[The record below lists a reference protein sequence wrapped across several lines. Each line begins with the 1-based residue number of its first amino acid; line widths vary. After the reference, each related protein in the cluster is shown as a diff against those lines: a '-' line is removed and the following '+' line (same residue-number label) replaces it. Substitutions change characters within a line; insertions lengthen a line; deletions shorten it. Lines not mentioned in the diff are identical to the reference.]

1 MHKIKVGIVGA
12 TGYTGL
18 ELVRLLHNHPSAK
31 IIALCSRANAG
42 KAVVEEFPSLIGYVD
57 LNFIAP
63 DDKTLFECDVIF
75 FATPHGVAMN
85 SVGQF
90 LDKGI
95 KIIDLGADF
104 RIKDSVEWSK
114 WYGMAHT
121 QSALLE
127 SAVYGLPE
135 VYSSQIKNAALI
147 ANPGCYPT
155 AITLALKP
163 LLEANAIDTKSIIAD
178 CKSGVSGAGRGANI
192 ATLFC
197 EINESLKP
205 YSVNQHR
212 HKPETQQVL
221 TDIANTEVRFIFT
234 PHLIPM
240 IRGMLAS
247 IYVDLTKD
255 INAQELFEN
264 HYQDNRFVH
273 ILPAGIYPQTKSV
286 KGTNNCHI
294 GIQKSN
300 NKLIIMAVIDNVGK
314 GASGQAIQNMN
325 LMFRLDEGLGLAQIG
340 LLP

>member
-1 MHKIKVGIVGA
+1 MSIKAGIIGG

-18 ELVRLLHNHPSAK
+18 ELVRLLHNHPNAK
-31 IIALCSRANAG
+31 ITHLCSRTNVG
-42 KAVVEEFPSLIGYVD
+42 KAVAVEFPNLINYVD
-57 LNFIAP
+57 LNFIAA
-63 DDKTLFECDVIF
+63 DDNALLECDVIF

-85 SVGQF
+85 SVGKF

-95 KIIDLGADF
+95 KIIDLSADF

-114 WYGMAHT
+114 WYGIKHT
-121 QSALLE
+121 QAALLQ

-135 VYSSQIKNAALI
+135 VYNSQIKNAALV

-178 CKSGVSGAGRGANI
+178 CKSGVSGAGRAANI

-205 YSVNQHR
+205 YNTNQHR

-221 TDIANTEVRFIFT
+221 SEIAGTAVDFIFS

-240 IRGMLAS
+240 TRGMLAS
-247 IYVDLTKD
+247 VYVDLIKD
-255 INAQELFEN
+255 IDPQELFEN
-264 HYQDNRFVH
+264 HYQDNKFVQL
-273 ILPAGIYPQTKSV
+273 LPNGIYPQTQSV

-294 GIQKSN
+294 SIQKSG
-300 NKLIIMAVIDNVGK
+300 NKLIIMAVIDNLIK
-314 GASGQAIQNMN
+314 GASGQAVQNMN
-325 LMFRLDEGLGLAQIG
+325 LMFDFDEGMGLDAIG

>member
-1 MHKIKVGIVGA
+1 MSIKAGIIGG

-18 ELVRLLHNHPSAK
+18 ELVRLLHNHPNAK
-31 IIALCSRANAG
+31 ITHLCSRTNVG
-42 KAVVEEFPSLIGYVD
+42 KAVAVEFPNLINYVD
-57 LNFIAP
+57 LNFIAA
-63 DDKTLFECDVIF
+63 DDNALFECDVIF

-85 SVGQF
+85 SVGKF

-95 KIIDLGADF
+95 KIIDLSADF

-114 WYGMAHT
+114 WYGIKHT
-121 QSALLE
+121 QAALLQ

-135 VYSSQIKNAALI
+135 VYSSQIKNAALV

-163 LLEANAIDTKSIIAD
+163 LLEANAIDTKNIIAD
-178 CKSGVSGAGRGANI
+178 CKSGVSGAGRAANV

-197 EINESLKP
+197 EVNESLKP
-205 YSVNQHR
+205 YNTNQHR

-221 TDIANTEVRFIFT
+221 SEIAGTAVDFIFS

-240 IRGMLAS
+240 SRGMLAS
-247 IYVDLTKD
+247 VYVDLIKD
-255 INAQELFEN
+255 IDPQELFEN
-264 HYQDNRFVH
+264 HYQDNKFVQL
-273 ILPAGIYPQTKSV
+273 LPNGIYPQTQSV

-294 GIQKSN
+294 SIQKSG
-300 NKLIIMAVIDNVGK
+300 NKLIIMAVIDNLIK
-314 GASGQAIQNMN
+314 GASGQAVQNMN
-325 LMFRLDEGLGLAQIG
+325 LMFDFDEGMGLEAIG

>member
-1 MHKIKVGIVGA
+1 MSIKAGIIGG

-18 ELVRLLHNHPSAK
+18 ELVRLLHNHPNAK
-31 IIALCSRANAG
+31 ITHLCSRTNVG
-42 KAVVEEFPSLIGYVD
+42 KAVAVEFPNLINYVD
-57 LNFIAP
+57 LDFIAA
-63 DDKTLFECDVIF
+63 DDNALFECDVIF

-85 SVGQF
+85 SVGKF

-95 KIIDLGADF
+95 KIIDLSADF

-114 WYGMAHT
+114 WYGIKHT
-121 QSALLE
+121 QAALLQN
-127 SAVYGLPE
+127 AVYGLPE
-135 VYSSQIKNAALI
+135 LYNSQIKNAALV

-178 CKSGVSGAGRGANI
+178 CKSGVSGAGRAANV

-197 EINESLKP
+197 EVNESLKP
-205 YSVNQHR
+205 YNTNQHR

-221 TDIANTEVRFIFT
+221 SEIAGTAVDFIFS

-240 IRGMLAS
+240 TRGMLAS
-247 IYVDLTKD
+247 VYVDLIKD
-255 INAQELFEN
+255 IDPQELFEN
-264 HYQDNRFVH
+264 HYQDNKFVQL
-273 ILPAGIYPQTKSV
+273 LPNGIYPQTQSV

-294 GIQKSN
+294 SIQKSA
-300 NKLIIMAVIDNVGK
+300 NKLIIMAVIDNLIK
-314 GASGQAIQNMN
+314 GASGQAVQNMN
-325 LMFRLDEGLGLAQIG
+325 LMFDFDEGMGLEAIG

>member
-1 MHKIKVGIVGA
+1 MSIKAGIIGG

-18 ELVRLLHNHPSAK
+18 ELVRLLHNHPNAK
-31 IIALCSRANAG
+31 ITHLCSRTNVG
-42 KAVVEEFPSLIGYVD
+42 KAVAVEFPNLINYVD
-57 LNFIAP
+57 LDFIAA
-63 DDKTLFECDVIF
+63 DDNALLECDVIF

-85 SVGQF
+85 SVGKF

-95 KIIDLGADF
+95 KIIDLSADF

-114 WYGMAHT
+114 WYGIKHT
-121 QSALLE
+121 QAALLQ

-135 VYSSQIKNAALI
+135 VYNSQIKNAALV

-178 CKSGVSGAGRGANI
+178 CKSGVSGAGRAANV

-197 EINESLKP
+197 EVNESLKP
-205 YSVNQHR
+205 YNTNQHR

-221 TDIANTEVRFIFT
+221 SEIAGTAVDFIFS

-240 IRGMLAS
+240 TRGMLAS
-247 IYVDLTKD
+247 VYVDLIKD
-255 INAQELFEN
+255 IDPQELFEN
-264 HYQDNRFVH
+264 HYQDNKFVQL
-273 ILPAGIYPQTKSV
+273 LPNGIYPQTQSV

-294 GIQKSN
+294 SIQKSG
-300 NKLIIMAVIDNVGK
+300 NKLIIMAVIDNLIK
-314 GASGQAIQNMN
+314 GASGQAVQNMN
-325 LMFRLDEGLGLAQIG
+325 LMFDFDEGMGLDAVG

>member
-1 MHKIKVGIVGA
+1 MSIKAGIIGG

-18 ELVRLLHNHPSAK
+18 ELVRLLHNHPNAK
-31 IIALCSRANAG
+31 ITHLCSRTNVG
-42 KAVVEEFPSLIGYVD
+42 KAVAVEFPNLINYVD
-57 LNFIAP
+57 LNFIAA
-63 DDKTLFECDVIF
+63 DDNALLECDVIF

-85 SVGQF
+85 SVGKF

-95 KIIDLGADF
+95 KIIDLSADF

-114 WYGMAHT
+114 WYGIKHT
-121 QSALLE
+121 QAALLQ

-135 VYSSQIKNAALI
+135 LYNSQIKNAALV

-178 CKSGVSGAGRGANI
+178 CKSGVSGAGRAANI

-205 YSVNQHR
+205 YNINQHR

-221 TDIANTEVRFIFT
+221 SEIAGTAVDFIFS

-240 IRGMLAS
+240 TRGMLAS
-247 IYVDLTKD
+247 VYVDLIKD
-255 INAQELFEN
+255 IDPQELFEN
-264 HYQDNRFVH
+264 HYQDNKFVQL
-273 ILPAGIYPQTKSV
+273 LPNGIYPQTQSV

-294 GIQKSN
+294 SIQKSG
-300 NKLIIMAVIDNVGK
+300 NKLIIMAVIDNLIK
-314 GASGQAIQNMN
+314 GASGQAVQNMN
-325 LMFRLDEGLGLAQIG
+325 LMFDFDEGMGLETVG

>member
-1 MHKIKVGIVGA
+1 MSIKAGIIGG

-18 ELVRLLHNHPSAK
+18 ELVRLLHNHPNAK
-31 IIALCSRANAG
+31 ITHLCSRTNVG
-42 KAVVEEFPSLIGYVD
+42 KAVAVEFPNLINYVD
-57 LNFIAP
+57 LNFIAA
-63 DDKTLFECDVIF
+63 DDNALFECDVIF

-85 SVGQF
+85 SVGKF

-95 KIIDLGADF
+95 KIIDLSADF

-114 WYGMAHT
+114 WYGIKHT
-121 QSALLE
+121 QAALLQ

-135 VYSSQIKNAALI
+135 VYNSQIKNAALV

-178 CKSGVSGAGRGANI
+178 CKSGVSGAGRAANI

-197 EINESLKP
+197 EVNESLKP
-205 YSVNQHR
+205 YNINQHR

-221 TDIANTEVRFIFT
+221 SEIAGTAVDFIFS

-240 IRGMLAS
+240 TRGMLAS
-247 IYVDLTKD
+247 VYVDLIKD
-255 INAQELFEN
+255 IDPQELFEN
-264 HYQDNRFVH
+264 HYQDNKFVQL
-273 ILPAGIYPQTKSV
+273 LPNGIYPQTQSV

-294 GIQKSN
+294 SIQKSA
-300 NKLIIMAVIDNVGK
+300 NKLIIMAVIDNLIK
-314 GASGQAIQNMN
+314 GASGQAVQNMN
-325 LMFRLDEGLGLAQIG
+325 LMFDFDEGMGLEAVG

>member
-1 MHKIKVGIVGA
+1 MSIKAGIIGG

-18 ELVRLLHNHPSAK
+18 ELVRLLHNHPNAK
-31 IIALCSRANAG
+31 ITHLCSRTNVG
-42 KAVVEEFPSLIGYVD
+42 KAVAVEFPNLINYVD
-57 LNFIAP
+57 LDFIAA
-63 DDKTLFECDVIF
+63 DDNALLECDVIF

-85 SVGQF
+85 SVGKF

-95 KIIDLGADF
+95 KIIDLSADF

-114 WYGMAHT
+114 WYGIKHT
-121 QSALLE
+121 QAALLQ

-135 VYSSQIKNAALI
+135 LYNSQIKNAALV

-178 CKSGVSGAGRGANI
+178 CKSGVSGAGRAANI

-197 EINESLKP
+197 EVNESLKP
-205 YSVNQHR
+205 YNTNQHR

-221 TDIANTEVRFIFT
+221 SEIAGTTVDFIFS

-240 IRGMLAS
+240 TRGMLAS
-247 IYVDLTKD
+247 VYVDLIKD
-255 INAQELFEN
+255 IDPQELFEN
-264 HYQDNRFVH
+264 HYQDNKFVQL
-273 ILPAGIYPQTKSV
+273 LPNGIYPQTQSV

-294 GIQKSN
+294 SIQKSG
-300 NKLIIMAVIDNVGK
+300 NKLIIMAVIDNLIK
-314 GASGQAIQNMN
+314 GASGQAVQNMN
-325 LMFRLDEGLGLAQIG
+325 LMFDFDEGMGLEAIG

>member
-1 MHKIKVGIVGA
+1 MSIKAGIIGG

-18 ELVRLLHNHPSAK
+18 ELVRLLHNHPNAK
-31 IIALCSRANAG
+31 ITHLCSRTNVG
-42 KAVVEEFPSLIGYVD
+42 KAVAVEFPNLINYVD
-57 LNFIAP
+57 LDFIAA
-63 DDKTLFECDVIF
+63 DDNALFECDVIF

-85 SVGQF
+85 SVGKF

-95 KIIDLGADF
+95 KIIDLSADF

-114 WYGMAHT
+114 WYGIKHT
-121 QSALLE
+121 QAALLQ

-135 VYSSQIKNAALI
+135 VYNSQIKNAALV

-178 CKSGVSGAGRGANI
+178 CKSGVSGAGRAANI

-197 EINESLKP
+197 EVNESLKP
-205 YSVNQHR
+205 YNTNQHR

-221 TDIANTEVRFIFT
+221 SEIAGTAVDFIFS

-240 IRGMLAS
+240 TRGMLAS
-247 IYVDLTKD
+247 VYVDLIKD
-255 INAQELFEN
+255 IDPQELFEN
-264 HYQDNRFVH
+264 HYQDNKFVQL
-273 ILPAGIYPQTKSV
+273 LPNGIYPQTQSV

-294 GIQKSN
+294 SIQKSA
-300 NKLIIMAVIDNVGK
+300 NKLIIMAVIDNLIK
-314 GASGQAIQNMN
+314 GASGQAVQNMN
-325 LMFRLDEGLGLAQIG
+325 LMFDFDEGMGLDAIG

>member
-1 MHKIKVGIVGA
+1 MIKVGIVGA

-18 ELVRLLHNHPSAK
+18 ELIRLLNNHPNAK
-31 IIALCSRANAG
+31 IIALCSRVNTG
-42 KAVVEEFPSLIGYVD
+42 KAVIEEFPSLIGYVD
-57 LNFIAP
+57 LDFIIP

-95 KIIDLGADF
+95 KIIDLSADF
-104 RIKDSVEWSK
+104 RIKDSSTWSK
-114 WYGMAHT
+114 WYGIVHT
-121 QSALLE
+121 QSALLKN
-127 SAVYGLPE
+127 AVYGLPE
-135 VYSSQIKNAALI
+135 VYSSQIKNATLV

-155 AITLALKP
+155 AIILALNP
-163 LLEANAIDTKSIIAD
+163 LLKANSINTKSIIAD
-178 CKSGVSGAGRGANI
+178 CKSGVSGAGRNSNI

-197 EINESLKP
+197 EVNESLKP
-205 YSVNQHR
+205 YNVNQHR
-212 HKPETQQVL
+212 HKPEAQQVL
-221 TDIANTEVRFIFT
+221 TDIANTDVDFIFT

-240 IRGMLAS
+240 TRGMLAS
-247 IYVDLTKD
+247 VYVDLTKD
-255 INAQELFEN
+255 IDVQELFKN

-273 ILPAGIYPQTKSV
+273 VLSVGVYPQTKSV

-300 NKLIIMAVIDNVGK
+300 NKLIIMTVIDNINK

-325 LMFRLDEGLGLAQIG
+325 LMFGIDEGLGLEQIG